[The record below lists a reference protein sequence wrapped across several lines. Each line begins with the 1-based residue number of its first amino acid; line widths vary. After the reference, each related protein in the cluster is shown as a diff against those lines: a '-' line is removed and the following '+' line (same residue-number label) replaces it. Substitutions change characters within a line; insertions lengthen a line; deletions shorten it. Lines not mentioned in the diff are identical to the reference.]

1 MTMRA
6 GIMQPYFFPYL
17 GYFAL
22 IQRCDTW
29 VVFDV
34 TQYTPKTW
42 MNRNRVLHPTE
53 SWNWVT
59 VPLANSSNSIRIQEA
74 QVLDADKARSSALG
88 KLSHYRNRAPYWRE
102 VNELLEASFDE
113 AADGSLVALDVSALR
128 AVCAYLGI
136 GFEPLV
142 CSELGLDLSSV
153 DHPGGW
159 APAVSSA
166 LGADAYLNPVG
177 GRQLFKP
184 AEFRERGI
192 ALEFL
197 EFPTFEYDTRSYVFE
212 PNLSVLDVLMW
223 NDARSVRSALA
234 AATITPAAEL
244 LPS

>member
-1 MTMRA
+1 MRA

-22 IQRCDTW
+22 IERSDRW

-59 VPLANSSNSIRIQEA
+59 VPLSNSSNSIRIHEA
-74 QVLDADKARSSALG
+74 QVLDGGKARASALG
-88 KLSHYRNRAPYWRE
+88 KLSHYRNRAPHWRT
-102 VNELLEASFDE
+102 VTELMAAAFDG
-113 AADGSLVALDVSALR
+113 AGDSSLVALNVSAMR
-128 AVCAYLGI
+128 VVCTYLGI
-136 GFEPLV
+136 TFEPLI
-142 CSELGLDLSSV
+142 CSELGLDLSAV

-159 APAVSSA
+159 APAVSAA
-166 LGADAYLNPVG
+166 LGADRYLNPVG
-177 GRQLFKP
+177 GRALFTES
-184 AEFRERGI
+184 EFTERGI

-197 EFPTFEYDTRSYVFE
+197 EFPTFEYETDGYAFE

-223 NDARSVRSALA
+223 NDVDDVRAALA
-234 AATITPAAEL
+234 TATVKQASEL

>member
-1 MTMRA
+1 
-6 GIMQPYFFPYL
+6 MQPYFFPYL

-22 IQRCDTW
+22 IERTDKW

-42 MNRNRVLHPTE
+42 MNRNRVLHPAE

-59 VPLANSSNSIRIQEA
+59 VPLANSSNSIRIHEA
-74 QVLDADKARSSALG
+74 RVLDTDKARSSALG

-102 VNELLEASFDE
+102 VNELLEASFDG
-113 AADGSLVALDVSALR
+113 AGGTSLVALNVSALQ

-136 GFEPLV
+136 TFEPLI
-142 CSELGLDLSSV
+142 CSELGLDLSTV

-159 APAVSSA
+159 APAVSRA
-166 LGADAYLNPVG
+166 LGADEYLNPIG
-177 GRQLFKP
+177 GQQLFRE

-197 EFPTFEYDTRSYVFE
+197 EFPTFEYDTGNYAFE

-223 NDARSVRSALA
+223 NDAESIRSALA
-234 AATITPAAEL
+234 AATIKQPSEL

>member
-1 MTMRA
+1 MRA

-22 IQRCDTW
+22 IERSDKW

-42 MNRNRVLHPTE
+42 MNRNRVLHPSE

-59 VPLANSSNSIRIQEA
+59 VPLANSSNSIRIHEA
-74 QVLDADKARSSALG
+74 QVLDVNKARSSALG
-88 KLSHYRNRAPYWRE
+88 KISHYRNRAPYWRE
-102 VNELLEASFDE
+102 VNELLETSFDDAGE
-113 AADGSLVALDVSALR
+113 GSLVALNVSAMR
-128 AVCAYLGI
+128 VVCAYLGI
-136 GFEPLV
+136 TFEPLI
-142 CSELGLDLSSV
+142 CSELALDLSMV

-166 LGADAYLNPVG
+166 LGANEYLNPVG
-177 GRQLFKP
+177 GHQLFRDE
-184 AEFRERGI
+184 EFRKQGI
-192 ALEFL
+192 TLEFL
-197 EFPTFEYDTRSYVFE
+197 EFPTFEYDTGSYAFE

-223 NDARSVRSALA
+223 NDVKSIRSALA
-234 AATITPAAEL
+234 AATVKPASEL

>member
-1 MTMRA
+1 MRA

-17 GYFAL
+17 GYLAL
-22 IQRCDTW
+22 IERADTW

-74 QVLDADKARSSALG
+74 RVLDPDKARGSALG

-102 VNELLEASFDE
+102 VNGLLEAAFDG
-113 AADGSLVALDVSALR
+113 ASD
-128 AVCAYLGI
+128 AYLGI
-136 GFEPLV
+136 RFEPLI
-142 CSELGLDLSSV
+142 CSELGLDLDSV

-159 APAVSSA
+159 APAVAGA
-166 LGADAYLNPVG
+166 LGADQYLNPIG
-177 GRQLFKP
+177 GRQLFRED
-184 AEFRERGI
+184 EFRERGI

-197 EFPTFEYDTRSYVFE
+197 EFPTFEYDTGSYAFE
-212 PNLSVLDVLMW
+212 PDLSVLDVLMW
-223 NDARSVRSALA
+223 NDPGSIRAALGT
-234 AATITPAAEL
+234 ATIKQASEL

>member
-1 MTMRA
+1 MRV

-22 IQRCDTW
+22 IERCDKW

-59 VPLANSSNSIRIQEA
+59 VPLANSSNSIRIHEA
-74 QVLDADKARSSALG
+74 KVLDADKARASALG
-88 KLSHYRNRAPYWRE
+88 KLSHYRNRAPHWRT
-102 VNELLEASFDE
+102 VKGLLEAAFDG
-113 AADGSLVALDVSALR
+113 AADASLVTLNASALR
-128 AVCAYLGI
+128 VVCSYLGI
-136 GFEPLV
+136 GFEPV
-142 CSELGLDLSSV
+142 ICSELGLDLTAV

-159 APAVSSA
+159 APVVAGA
-166 LGADAYLNPVG
+166 LGADEYLNPVG
-177 GRQLFKP
+177 GLQLFSQE
-184 AEFRERGI
+184 EFNERGI

-197 EFPTFEYDTRSYVFE
+197 EFPSFEYVTSGYAFV

-223 NDARSVRSALA
+223 NDVESVRSALA
-234 AATITPAAEL
+234 AAAIKQGSEL

>member
-1 MTMRA
+1 MRA

-22 IQRCDTW
+22 IEHSDEW

-53 SWNWVT
+53 SWNWIT
-59 VPLANSSNSIRIQEA
+59 VPLANSSNSIRIDQA

-88 KLSHYRNRAPYWRE
+88 KLSHYRNRAPHWRT
-102 VNELLEASFDE
+102 VHELLEAAFDGAGE
-113 AADGSLVALDVSALR
+113 ASLVALNVSAMR
-128 AVCAYLGI
+128 AVCSYLGI
-136 GFEPLV
+136 SFEPLI
-142 CSELGLDLSSV
+142 CSELGLDLSAV

-159 APAVSSA
+159 APAVASA
-166 LGADAYLNPVG
+166 LGADRYLNPIG
-177 GRQLFKP
+177 GRQLFNQE
-184 AEFRERGI
+184 EFDERGI

-197 EFPTFEYDTRSYVFE
+197 DFPTFEYATGSYAFE

-223 NDARSVRSALA
+223 NDAGSVRAALA
-234 AATITPAAEL
+234 TATIRRASEL